1 MKPSGLRGACYNKA
15 SINDDANGTHV
26 KRIVLPFFLLT
37 FCAGC
42 AKLAHLQELLTL
54 KAYSQDRDVQAEY
67 VEGRDQ
73 QFEELL
79 QYAKTN
85 TFPDELN
92 TSGQIAEAFGSPIL
106 SRETQHNGQ
115 PAVMWLYRY
124 QVKYFHSEKVYFYFD
139 PQGQLLDWNYVPA
152 PEKPQQAKA
161 VNEGETEESVP

>member
-1 MKPSGLRGACYNKA
+1 M
-15 SINDDANGTHV
+15 
-26 KRIVLPFFLLT
+26 KRIVLPFFLLI

-54 KAYSQDRDVQAEY
+54 KDYSQDRDVQSEY
-67 VEGRDQ
+67 VEGRDK

-79 QYAKTN
+79 QYAKADAL
-85 TFPDELN
+85 PDELN
-92 TSGQIAEAFGSPIL
+92 TSRQIAEAFGQPIL

-115 PAVMWLYRY
+115 PAVVWLYRY

-152 PEKPQQAKA
+152 SEKPQQAKA
-161 VNEGETEESVP
+161 EEETEHGEDQSGM